1 MKGHIR
7 RRGNHW
13 AIVIDA
19 QDAAGKR
26 KRRWH
31 SFVGTKREAQVEC
44 ARLIAAR
51 QDGTPVDPSRITVAQ
66 YLDRFERDWVALHV
80 SAHSAARYKGALGHV
95 RRNLCDLQLQK
106 LRPAGVAALYAALSR
121 AGLAARTIGL
131 VHAVLHR
138 ALAQAKIWGLVRD
151 NAADVVKPPKA
162 SRQETPM
169 LQPVQASE
177 LLERLHGH
185 PLYMLASLALAT
197 GMRRNELLALRWQ
210 DVNLDAGR
218 LTVERSL
225 EQTAAHGVRAK
236 SPKTTKGRRTISLPA
251 STVAELRVHWREQQ
265 EQRLELGAG
274 KSRPDSPVL
283 ATWDGKFMSPSA
295 FAHAW
300 RCQMRAVG
308 MDVKLHMLRHTHA
321 SMLIAAG
328 VDILTISR
336 RLGHASATITL
347 NVYGH
352 LIHGTDIRAAQ
363 VIDAALGSRMV
374 AKNVRSSDKWR

>member
-1 MKGHIR
+1 
-7 RRGNHW
+7 
-13 AIVIDA
+13 V
-19 QDAAGKR
+19 
-26 KRRWH
+26 RW
-31 SFVGTKREAQVEC
+31 
-44 ARLIAAR
+44 I
-51 QDGTPVDPSRITVAQ
+51 
-66 YLDRFERDWVALHV
+66 
-80 SAHSAARYKGALGHV
+80 